1 MTPFTLTLPGGR
13 LLSVERPVVMA
24 VINAT
29 PDSFY
34 EGSRCNRAGEA
45 AAVAERLVSE
55 GADWLDIGGCSTRPG
70 ADLPGEA
77 EEIDRIGR
85 ALCEVR
91 KAVGKAVPVSVDT
104 FRANVAR
111 EAIENLG
118 ADIINDISGGLL
130 DENMFAT
137 AAAVKAPYIL
147 THTRGTPAEMQSLT
161 DYPSGVTAGVVAELQ
176 HRLDMLELEGVN
188 DIIVDPGL
196 GFAKTLEQNYRL
208 LTGVDEIRRLLSRPV
223 LIGLSRKSMIT
234 RLLEIEAD
242 RALAPTM
249 ALNLVALSGG
259 AAIIRV
265 HDAREGSQAVKL
277 ALALANK
284 FPQL

>member
-24 VINAT
+24 IINTT

-34 EGSRCNRAGEA
+34 KGSRYNQPGEV
-45 AAVAERLVSE
+45 AAVAERFVSE

-70 ADLPGEA
+70 AMLPSEA
-77 EEIDRIGR
+77 EETDRIGY
-85 ALCEVR
+85 ALSEIR
-91 KAVGKAVPVSVDT
+91 KAVGNDVPVSVDT
-104 FRANVAR
+104 FRAKVAR
-111 EAIENLG
+111 EAIENMG

-137 AAAVKAPYIL
+137 AAEVKAPYIL
-147 THTRGTPAEMQSLT
+147 THTRGTPDQMQTLT
-161 DYPSGVTAGVVAELQ
+161 DYPLGVMAGVVAELQ
-176 HRLDMLELEGVN
+176 HRLDLLELEGVN
-188 DIIVDPGL
+188 DVIVDPGL

-208 LTGVDEIRRLLSRPV
+208 LNGVDEIRRLLSRPV
-223 LIGLSRKSMIT
+223 MIGLSRKSMIT
-234 RLLEIEAD
+234 RLLGIEAD

-249 ALNLVALSGG
+249 ALNLVALTRG

-265 HDAREGSQAVKL
+265 HDPLEGAQTVKL
-277 ALALANK
+277 ALALADK

>member
-24 VINAT
+24 IINAT

-77 EEIDRIGR
+77 EEIDRIGH

-91 KAVGKAVPVSVDT
+91 KAVGKDVPVSVDS

-147 THTRGTPAEMQSLT
+147 THTRGTPAQMQSLT
-161 DYPSGVTAGVVAELQ
+161 DYPSGVMAGVVAELQ
-176 HRLDMLELEGVN
+176 HRLDILELEGVN

-208 LTGVDEIRRLLSRPV
+208 LNGVDEIRRLLSRPV

-234 RLLEIEAD
+234 RLLEIEAAH
-242 RALAPTM
+242 ALAPTM
-249 ALNLVALSGG
+249 ALNLVALTGG

-265 HDAREGSQAVKL
+265 HDAREGYQAVKL